1 MIFFDTPLAL
11 GEVEWTLRIEIV
23 FYVFMGLLKSFGIIN
38 NGNFTAAILLVITV
52 LLYKSTPF
60 PISADFHNAY
70 LSIYLPFLFI
80 GVIIYYIENR
90 MININIAAICV
101 LILFYI
107 HLAMIEKYSPSW
119 GRFNYAFTGVVIFIS
134 SWKLKKI
141 FTNTKWCSFFS
152 DLTYAIY
159 LFHKW
164 VWDTLSEIVNSI
176 NITFINSN
184 IQIITLLIG
193 ICFAS
198 HKLIENK
205 GVLLG
210 KYISKIYVKQRV

>member
-1 MIFFDTPLAL
+1 
-11 GEVEWTLRIEIV
+11 
-23 FYVFMGLLKSFGIIN
+23 
-38 NGNFTAAILLVITV
+38 
-52 LLYKSTPF
+52 
-60 PISADFHNAY
+60 FHNAY

-134 SWKLKKI
+134 SWKLKKF
-141 FTNTKWCSFFS
+141 FTNAKWCSFFS